1 MTNFLP
7 AGIILD
13 QLEDIIQ
20 YACRLE
26 QALAQQEGLGEMR
39 DLSQKIATAAGEIL
53 EFLRRFPCQPLVY
66 TGSGTT
72 EEVIAR
78 LEWLLALY
86 AMEEGTLAAT
96 NRASR
101 KNKKPRKKRAASSS

>member
-13 QLEDIIQ
+13 QLEDILQ
-20 YACRLE
+20 YTLELE
-26 QALAQQEGLGEMR
+26 QKLEQQVVSAETKQIASSIAGTVR
-39 DLSQKIATAAGEIL
+39 DLLGFLQK
-53 EFLRRFPCQPLVY
+53 FPCQPLVY

-86 AMEEGTLAAT
+86 SMEDSGITSG
-96 NRASR
+96 R
-101 KNKKPRKKRAASSS
+101 KPRKNRRGKQKQAVSSS

>member
-13 QLEDIIQ
+13 ELEDIIE
-20 YACRLE
+20 YSLRLE
-26 QALAQQEGLGEMR
+26 QALAEQEVLPETR
-39 DLSQKIATAAGEIL
+39 ELTKKIAATAEDIL
-53 EFLRRFPCQPLVY
+53 DFLKKFPCQPLIY

-86 AMEEGTLAAT
+86 AMEEGTVVT

-101 KNKKPRKKRAASSS
+101 RNKKPRKKKAVSGS